1 MVKLTE
7 VEDEH
12 FAQEKPM
19 ATKNNVL
26 LATDDEDEDYTDTG
40 EQPLLKPVALSMSFC
55 SIPTTHYH
63 HASRSLIQGHP
74 GPLPEDDSSA
84 GIIANMHFHTDKSTK
99 KHYLTIQSNPR
110 IRNLC

>member
-40 EQPLLKPVALSMSFC
+40 EQPLLKPVALSSMSFR
-55 SIPTTHYH
+55 SNHAHYRG
-63 HASRSLIQGHP
+63 ASRSFIRGHP
-74 GPLPEDDSSA
+74 DPLPVDDSSA
-84 GIIANMHFHTDKSTK
+84 RTIPNMHFPIT
-99 KHYLTIQSNPR
+99 R
-110 IRNLC
+110 IRGKHI